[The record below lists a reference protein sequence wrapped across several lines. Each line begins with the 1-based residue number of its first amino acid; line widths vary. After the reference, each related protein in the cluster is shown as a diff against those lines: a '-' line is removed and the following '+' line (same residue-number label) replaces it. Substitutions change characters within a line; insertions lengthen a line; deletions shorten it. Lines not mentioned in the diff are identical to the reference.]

1 MPSPPQL
8 SIVHRL
14 ELYWS
19 AVLLRFRTI
28 TDVSTPEWSEIE
40 RLFRWR
46 SCEHDLVP
54 GALGVW
60 HVGVWHVRFT
70 GEPVE
75 IQIADHS
82 SLVLIRPST
91 NTNAVLAQSIT
102 ARPAGT
108 QSP

>member
-1 MPSPPQL
+1 MLPQR

-14 ELYWS
+14 KLYWS
-19 AVLLRFRTI
+19 AVLLWFRTI
-28 TDVSTPEWSEIE
+28 TDVPTPEWSDIE
-40 RLFRWR
+40 RLFPWR
-46 SCEHDLVP
+46 SYGHHDHVP

-75 IQIADHS
+75 IQIADRI

-91 NTNAVLAQSIT
+91 TNAVLAQSII